1 MAVESRK
8 DARPA
13 GRSRAPTSPRSS
25 ADRST
30 SGSEVVTSAGQSE
43 ALPHPPAGCDTG
55 SGALRQD
62 ASMPREELRVL
73 DSLDEIPR
81 AEWDA
86 LLGPRATPFMR
97 HAWLSALEKSGCASP
112 RTGWIPRHLALFRA
126 GQVITVA
133 PAWAKDDSD
142 GDFARD
148 WDLAGSISRG
158 VVRYYPKL
166 ALTVP
171 FTPCTGERVLV
182 APGEDRAS
190 CVGKMARAARR
201 VCEQGGFPTW
211 QVLFPD
217 EEGARELEQAGM
229 ALRVSWQFHWR
240 NEGYRSLDDFL
251 GRFNSKRRHM
261 LKREMAAAAGQGIS
275 IRTIRGEELLRDP
288 ERWAKAAHALHRST
302 VDKLMW
308 GRRWLNEKF
317 YQQAFAAMPDA
328 MEVVA
333 AFRGR
338 ELVAGA
344 FSVAS
349 ATRLYG
355 RYWGCFEEP
364 PFLHFNVCYY
374 HSIADCI
381 ARGLEMFEG
390 GAGGEHKLARG
401 FLPTLTWSAH
411 GFCDARPDRSGREHL
426 SLETPAREASIE
438 RSMRE
443 SPIFKGAS

>member
-1 MAVESRK
+1 MRTP
-8 DARPA
+8 D
-13 GRSRAPTSPRSS
+13 
-25 ADRST
+25 
-30 SGSEVVTSAGQSE
+30 
-43 ALPHPPAGCDTG
+43 
-55 SGALRQD
+55 
-62 ASMPREELRVL
+62 LRVL
-73 DSLDEIPR
+73 TAVKEVG
-81 AEWDA
+81 AAGWDA
-86 LLGPRATPFMR
+86 LLSARSTPFLR
-97 HAWLSALEKSGCASP
+97 HAWLDALERSGCASQ
-112 RTGWIPRHLALFRA
+112 RSGWAPRHLTLWRGKTLIAA
-126 GQVITVA
+126 A
-133 PAWAKDDSD
+133 PAYAKDHSD
-142 GDFARD
+142 GDFSRD
-148 WDLAGSISRG
+148 WDLAESISRG
-158 VVRYYPKL
+158 RIPYYPKL

-182 APGEDRAS
+182 APGEDRAA
-190 CVGKMARAARR
+190 CVARIVRGAAAL
-201 VCEQGGFPTW
+201 CEEEGFPTW

-217 EEGARELEQAGM
+217 ETSARELADAGM

-275 IRTIRGEELLRDP
+275 IRTIRGEEMLRDP

-317 YQQAFAAMPDA
+317 YLLAFSAMPDA
-328 MEVVA
+328 MELVG
-333 AFRGR
+333 AFRGG

-344 FSVAS
+344 FNVAS
-349 ATRLYG
+349 ARRLYG
-355 RYWGCFEEP
+355 RYWGCFEEH

-381 ARGLEMFEG
+381 GRGLEVFEG

-401 FLPTLTWSAH
+401 FLPAVTWSAH
-411 GFCDARPDRSGREHL
+411 GFSDARLDRAVREHL
-426 SLETPAREASIE
+426 SCETPAREASIE

-443 SPIFKGAS
+443 SPIFKAAS